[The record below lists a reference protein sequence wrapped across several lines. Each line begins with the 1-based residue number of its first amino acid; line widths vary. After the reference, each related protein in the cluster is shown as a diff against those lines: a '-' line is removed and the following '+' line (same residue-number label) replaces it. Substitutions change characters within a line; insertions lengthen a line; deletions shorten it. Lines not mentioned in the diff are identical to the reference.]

1 MSPWT
6 TTPFLALIAIQMV
19 AFYGPMMAR
28 SERVYAVSVFIL
40 IYVSVVAA
48 CMLWVVLFHFVECH
62 NSRASMPPA
71 SNLAAHVAGCA
82 AAIAAV
88 ALAWVWVVETHRV
101 GSFARIIAPRFTKVD
116 IVLTASVYGTVVV
129 LSAVCLL
136 VPPVRLNKKKTT
148 TSPS

>member
-6 TTPFLALIAIQMV
+6 TAPFLALIAIQMV
-19 AFYGPMMAR
+19 AFYAPMMAR

-40 IYVSVVAA
+40 LYVSVVAA

-88 ALAWVWVVETHRV
+88 ALAWVWVAETHRV
-101 GSFARIIAPRFTKVD
+101 GSFARIVAPRLATTVD
-116 IVLTASVYGTVVV
+116 VVLTATAYGAAVVW
-129 LSAVCLL
+129 SAVCLL
-136 VPPVRLNKKKTT
+136 VPPMRLAVA
-148 TSPS
+148 